1 MLPARG
7 ALIQALCSFELQTMY
22 SLTKQIIMS
31 GKLESGPVYYFRDW
45 PNPLVPQISAG
56 VYTIWQ
62 ESLFLYVGM
71 AGRSLSAEDI
81 IRHGNKPSKAIGLSS
96 RLDMHATGRRSGDQ
110 FCVYVSDR
118 LVLPKLSSE
127 EIDEIAAG
135 KLRFDKLVQKYIHEH
150 LSYRFVETPDSKS
163 AYHLEAVIRK
173 GVFIAGMP
181 LLNPVGA

>member
-1 MLPARG
+1 M
-7 ALIQALCSFELQTMY
+7 F

-31 GKLESGPVYYFRDW
+31 GELESGPVYYFRDW

-62 ESLFLYVGM
+62 EDSFIYVGM

-81 IRHGNKPSKAIGLSS
+81 TKHRNNPSKAIGLFS
-96 RLDMHATGRRSGDQ
+96 RLNMHALGRRSGDQ

-118 LVLPKLSSE
+118 LVLPRLSPA
-127 EIDEIAAG
+127 EISSIAAG
-135 KLRFDKLVQKYIHEH
+135 KLRLDNLVKKYIYEY

-163 AYHLEAVIRK
+163 AYHLEAIIRK
-173 GVFIAGMP
+173 GVFNVGTP